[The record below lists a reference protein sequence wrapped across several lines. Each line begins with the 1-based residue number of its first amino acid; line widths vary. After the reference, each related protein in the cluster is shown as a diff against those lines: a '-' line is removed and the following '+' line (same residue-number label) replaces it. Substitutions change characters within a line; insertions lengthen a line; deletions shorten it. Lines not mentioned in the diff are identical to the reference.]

1 MVIGKG
7 KFGRLIVLVLDIV
20 AVGFYPS
27 LHGVSERSP
36 FRGVESMDGN
46 CWRLKFLLDETE
58 TEVDFIALRYI
69 VEFEIWN
76 RGGEG
81 FSIEFWNND
90 RGLILAANA
99 VVYRSVSLAPWLGY
113 LRVSSVFS
121 MFARPSATPL
131 RVFST
136 SSLSK
141 SADKIEALLS
151 NPKQTTVFITKTVH
165 CKNVFQR
172 ALLYTLS

>member
-1 MVIGKG
+1 M
-7 KFGRLIVLVLDIV
+7 
-20 AVGFYPS
+20 
-27 LHGVSERSP
+27 
-36 FRGVESMDGN
+36 
-46 CWRLKFLLDETE
+46 LDETE

-76 RGGEG
+76 RGG

-121 MFARPSATPL
+121 IFARPSDL
-131 RVFST
+131 LDFV
-136 SSLSK
+136 LSK

>member
-1 MVIGKG
+1 MAFPSDRLFAVSNRWMVI
-7 KFGRLIVLVLDIV
+7 
-20 AVGFYPS
+20 
-27 LHGVSERSP
+27 
-36 FRGVESMDGN
+36 DGGLSF
-46 CWRLKFLLDETE
+46 CSTKRKPKSTLSY
-58 TEVDFIALRYI
+58 YI

-76 RGGEG
+76 RGG

-121 MFARPSATPL
+121 IFARPSATPL

-136 SSLSK
+136 SFLSK

>member
-1 MVIGKG
+1 M
-7 KFGRLIVLVLDIV
+7 
-20 AVGFYPS
+20 
-27 LHGVSERSP
+27 
-36 FRGVESMDGN
+36 
-46 CWRLKFLLDETE
+46 LDETE

-99 VVYRSVSLAPWLGY
+99 VLYRSVSLAPWLGY

-121 MFARPSATPL
+121 IFARPSATPL

-141 SADKIEALLS
+141 SADKIEGPLIQS
-151 NPKQTTVFITKTVH
+151 QTNDRV
-165 CKNVFQR
+165 
-172 ALLYTLS
+172 YY